1 MNNKYIFAKD
11 LTIVFATLF
20 LGTSIFHSLTDNKF
34 IAMIFISST
43 LIPTLVGMCFMVIFR
58 NEKQV

>member
-20 LGTSIFHSLTDNKF
+20 LGTSIFHSLTNIKLIALAF
-34 IAMIFISST
+34 ILST
-43 LIPTLVGMCFMVIFR
+43 LIPTLAGICCMVIFR
-58 NEKQV
+58 NKE

>member
-11 LTIVFATLF
+11 LTMIFATLF
-20 LGTSIFHSLTDNKF
+20 LGTSIFYSLTDNKF

-43 LIPTLVGMCFMVIFR
+43 LIPTLAGICCMVIFR
-58 NEKQV
+58 NKE